1 MNHYQE
7 IVRSIEQ
14 GRFAPVYLLDGEEPF
29 YIDVLLRYFE
39 EKVIPPE
46 EQDFNL
52 ITLYGKETNWKAVM
66 NAVRRY
72 PMFSDKLLVILKEAG
87 QMRDLNELA
96 AYIENPN
103 PTTILVIEHRFK
115 KLDAR
120 GKLAKLAGK
129 RGVYF
134 TSGRIK
140 EDQVPHW
147 IMEYAEGLGVTIGE
161 REAGMLTAYLG
172 NDLQKIANEI
182 GKVLINETGV
192 KIISEEQIEQY
203 IGISREYNVMDL
215 PDALFEG
222 NPARLAAMLNYFT
235 ANPKAAPMPFIIGLF
250 YTYLQKLYLCYS
262 TKENFQEDR
271 KLGIWTKHRKI
282 ARQFTPAHIHRAI
295 ALLEAFSHKAVGIDS
310 AGRDDLLKEMIGRMS
325 LILRQ
330 SA

>member
-1 MNHYQE
+1 MNNYQE
-7 IVRSIEQ
+7 IIKSLEK
-14 GRFAPVYLLDGEEPF
+14 GKYAPVYVLDGEEPF
-29 YIDVLLRYFE
+29 YIDLLLHYFE
-39 EKVIPPE
+39 GKIIPVE

-52 ITLYGKETNWKAVM
+52 ITLYGKETNWREVI
-66 NAVRRY
+66 NAARRY

-87 QMRDLNELA
+87 QMSGLNELT

-129 RGVYF
+129 NGVYF
-134 TSGRIK
+134 TSNKIK
-140 EDQVPHW
+140 EEQVPEW
-147 IMEYAEGLGVTIGE
+147 IIGYTGSLGAIIGE
-161 REAGMLTAYLG
+161 REAIMLSAYLG

-182 GKVLINETGV
+182 GKVLINETGT
-192 KIISEEQIEQY
+192 KTISADKIEQY

-222 NPARLAAMLNYFT
+222 HQSRLAGMLNYFT
-235 ANPKAAPMPFIIGLF
+235 ANPKAAPMPFIIGIF
-250 YTYLQKLYLCYS
+250 YTYLQKIYLCYS

-282 ARQFTPAHIHRAI
+282 ARQFSQAHIHQGI
-295 ALLEAFSHKAVGIDS
+295 ALLESFSHKAVGIDS
-310 AGRDDLLKEMIGRMS
+310 ANKDDLLKEMIGRMNA
-325 LILRQ
+325 LLK
-330 SA
+330 

>member
-1 MNHYQE
+1 MNHYKE
-7 IVRSIEQ
+7 VVKSLEQ

-29 YIDVLLRYFE
+29 YIDLLLRYFE
-39 EKVIPPE
+39 DKIIPPE

-52 ITLYGKETNWKAVM
+52 ITLYGKETNWRDVM
-66 NAVRRY
+66 NAARRY
-72 PMFSDKLLVILKEAG
+72 PMFSDKLLVILKEAS
-87 QMRDLNELA
+87 QMKDLNDLA

-129 RGVYF
+129 NGVYF
-134 TSGRIK
+134 TSEKIK
-140 EDQVPHW
+140 EEQVPHW
-147 IMEYAEGLGVTIGE
+147 ITEYAASLGTTIGE

-172 NDLQKIANEI
+172 NDLQKIANDI
-182 GKVLINETGV
+182 GKVLINETELQV
-192 KIISEEQIEQY
+192 ISAAQIEQY
-203 IGISREYNVMDL
+203 IGISREYNVMEL

-222 NPARLAAMLNYFT
+222 NQARLAAMLNYFT

-250 YTYLQKLYLCYS
+250 YTYLQKLYLCYV

-271 KLGIWTKHRKI
+271 KLGIWTKHRKM
-282 ARQFTPAHIHRAI
+282 ARQLSLAHVHQGI
-295 ALLEAFSHKAVGIDS
+295 ALLEIFSHKAVGIDS
-310 AGRDDLLKEMIGRMS
+310 VNKDELLKEMVGRMS
-325 LILRQ
+325 LLLKQ